1 MRILMTTDAVG
12 GVWPYSLELCKA
24 LAGHDCEVVLAC
36 MGGKLHP
43 AERRQAES
51 LPNVTLHESAYR
63 LEWMEEPW
71 DDLPRAA
78 GWVASLVESTR
89 ADLLHL
95 NSYGPALRRFDVP
108 MLLVSHSC
116 VHSWWRATRGGD
128 PDADWKRYRQ
138 CVIRALCAADRV
150 IAPTAAHLFAF
161 SQCYEEVNL
170 NGRAGVIHNGIDATR
185 WSAARLPGARFVLG
199 VGRVWDE
206 GKNLRQLAAVAPALD
221 APVMIAGNGDL
232 DRHGGAP
239 GVVLLGNL
247 PRAQLVPYFRRA
259 AVFAHPAR
267 YEPFGLAVLEAA
279 LSACPLVLGD
289 IPSLR
294 ELWNDAALFVE
305 PDDTRSLRSHLERL
319 LSDPHERRRLG
330 RAARTR
336 ALRYSATSMAEAYA
350 AQYRRLAGA
359 GDDPPYR
366 PSAIHSTTRQPG
378 TSTIQ

>member
-1 MRILMTTDAVG
+1 MRILMTTDSAG
-12 GVWPYSLELCKA
+12 GVWSYSMELCRA
-24 LAGHDCEVVLAC
+24 LAAHDCEVVLAC

-43 AERRQAES
+43 SERRQAER
-51 LPNVTLHESAYR
+51 LPNVTLHETAFR

-78 GWVASLVESTR
+78 AWVASLAEGTR
-89 ADLLHL
+89 ADVVHL
-95 NSYGPALRRFDVP
+95 NSYGPALRRLEVP
-108 MLLVSHSC
+108 TLLVTHSC

-128 PDADWKRYRQ
+128 PGAEWQRYRQ

-150 IAPTAAHLFAF
+150 IAPTAAHLHAFAH
-161 SQCYEEVNL
+161 CYEEVNL

-206 GKNLRQLAAVAPALD
+206 AKNLKQLAAVAPMLD

-232 DRHGGAP
+232 DRHGGAT

-259 AVFAHPAR
+259 AAFAHPAH

-289 IPSLR
+289 IPTLR
-294 ELWNDAALFVE
+294 ELWEDAALFVE
-305 PDDTRSLRSHLERL
+305 PDDTRTLRRHLERM
-319 LSDPHERRRLG
+319 LSDAHERRRLG
-330 RAARTR
+330 RAARNR
-336 ALRYSATSMAEAYA
+336 ALRYNAGAMADAYA
-350 AQYRRLAGA
+350 AEYRKLAGA
-359 GDDPPYR
+359 ADDNLYR
-366 PSAIHSTTRQPG
+366 PAAPQPAVRPG
-378 TSTIQ
+378 TSAIQ